1 MPFPVLLKN
10 FFISLDTE
18 FRANHQTKFYAD
30 ALNTTSKT
38 LNASCKRF
46 LGKTAGAVIDEKL
59 AAESKKLLLYSHKNL
74 TELAFEL
81 GFADASHFNKF
92 FKRQTGVLPGIYR
105 KGIS

>member
-1 MPFPVLLKN
+1 M
-10 FFISLDTE
+10 
-18 FRANHQTKFYAD
+18 
-30 ALNTTSKT
+30 
-38 LNASCKRF
+38 
-46 LGKTAGAVIDEKL
+46 
-59 AAESKKLLLYSHKNL
+59 YSQKNL